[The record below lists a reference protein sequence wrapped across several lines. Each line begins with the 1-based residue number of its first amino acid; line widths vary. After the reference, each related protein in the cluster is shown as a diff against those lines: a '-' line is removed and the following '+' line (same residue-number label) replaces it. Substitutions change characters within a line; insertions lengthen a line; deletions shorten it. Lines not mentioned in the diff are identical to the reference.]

1 MKRIIFTQARYCLL
15 ALFVIL
21 LAGCTSTQVQVL
33 LHGKLRD
40 GGFTGRGPTATL
52 RVQHYVNDR
61 VVCEYEHI
69 SHIRD
74 GEPFNNRDEDTLDHV
89 GCGFVFGG
97 RRQLQ

>member
-1 MKRIIFTQARYCLL
+1 MKKHQDSFNVALL
-15 ALFVIL
+15 LVLFAIWML

-89 GCGFVFGG
+89 GCGFEFGG
-97 RRQLQ
+97 RRQ